1 MRCDTMTIEEFE
13 SNMLFQVGKHIEI
26 NLIDDLYNSKI
37 CYFEC
42 IDIAMGDYINKDQI
56 KTLNKLLLYT
66 LNTSIA
72 TYNVGNNMSCYYFT
86 KNFLEKE
93 KNLTLLRL
101 ETIRKGLLKRSD
113 KYINEQE
120 VLQKVDGAI
129 SLLKSVSTAKELR
142 KITNG

>member
-42 IDIAMGDYINKDQI
+42 IEIAMGDYINKDQI

-120 VLQKVDGAI
+120 VLHKVDGAI
-129 SLLKSVSTAKELR
+129 SLLKSISTAKELR